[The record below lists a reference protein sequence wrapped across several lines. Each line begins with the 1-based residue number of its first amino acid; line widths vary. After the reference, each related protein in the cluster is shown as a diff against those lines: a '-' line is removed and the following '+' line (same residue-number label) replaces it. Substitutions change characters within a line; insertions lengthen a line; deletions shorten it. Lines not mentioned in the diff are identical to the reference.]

1 MNYSTPNIRTTP
13 SPKTSRLSSPRGSPR
28 RRERSHSSRICLYF
42 TRNYRWILFLFLSI
56 FLASQWGVRL
66 VEDTPPPAKHL
77 SLNSLLKDKRAS
89 ARPKASSAT
98 LLRAGKNSFLKS
110 SDAGTAENLQKE
122 DLRKVRQA
130 FDPTL
135 FPILSADVYQPHSS
149 QPLQVIFVG
158 TDESMD
164 PTTGLIL
171 DGLERS
177 KYIQVARTIQY
188 DSVTRSA
195 TSEKWHSLNKDH
207 PMVYV
212 IDWDNISRDCH
223 VLERVLV
230 QTAGIKKHEHS
241 SYLLYVDLSA
251 SARVESCPR
260 VEAHFAKERI
270 RQARRGIV
278 DERYWDQRLNWVH
291 TGKLIPNHYHNS
303 TGEGPLLHAP
313 LILPES
319 FVDQIHAATSLLRD
333 AKKDLPARELDVALF
348 WRDGDNSHYGFLRR
362 KVASTITALNET
374 SVHGHRVR
382 LLVKGIYNSKTPEEL
397 ARIQSEYMR
406 LLLVAKIVVVVQN
419 DEWEDHTVL
428 MEALSSGALVMTDTM
443 LAPPWGLKNRSNVVM
458 YDSPTSLE
466 NLVRYYL
473 HPQNE
478 KRRLSIAQKGWD
490 LAMTEHRSW
499 TRMETLLFGKTY
511 TQSKKRAPS
520 RENKPQTTPSSN
532 RS

>member
-1 MNYSTPNIRTTP
+1 M
-13 SPKTSRLSSPRGSPR
+13 
-28 RRERSHSSRICLYF
+28 
-42 TRNYRWILFLFLSI
+42 
-56 FLASQWGVRL
+56 
-66 VEDTPPPAKHL
+66 
-77 SLNSLLKDKRAS
+77 LKDKRVS
-89 ARPKASSAT
+89 ARPVASSAT
-98 LLRAGKNSFLKS
+98 LLRAGKNPYLKS
-110 SDAGTAENLQKE
+110 SDAGTTEYRQKE
-122 DLRKVRQA
+122 ALRKVQQA
-130 FDPTL
+130 FDPSL
-135 FPILSADVYQPHSS
+135 FPVLSSDIYQPHSS
-149 QPLQVIFVG
+149 QPLQVVLVG

-177 KYIQVARTIQY
+177 KYIQVARTIKY
-188 DSVTRSA
+188 NSVTRSA
-195 TSEKWHSLNKDH
+195 KSEKWHSLKQDR

-212 IDWDNISRDCH
+212 IDWDNLSRDCH
-223 VLERVLV
+223 VLERILV
-230 QTAGIKKHEHS
+230 ETAGIKKHDRS

-260 VEAHFAKERI
+260 VEAHFGKENI
-270 RQARRGIV
+270 RQAKQSIV

-291 TGKLIPNHYHNS
+291 TGKMIPNDYHNS

-319 FVDQIHAATSLLRD
+319 FIDQIHSATSLLRD
-333 AKKDLPARELDVALF
+333 AKKDLPDRELDVAHF

-362 KVASTITALNET
+362 KVASTITALNGT
-374 SVHGHRVR
+374 AVHGHHVR
-382 LLVKGIYNSKTPEEL
+382 WLVKGIYNSKTPEEL
-397 ARIQSEYMR
+397 DRIQSEYVR
-406 LLLVAKIVVVVQN
+406 LLLVAKIVVVAQN

-458 YDSPTSLE
+458 YDSPSSFE

-478 KRRLSIAQKGWD
+478 KRRLSIAQRGWE

-499 TRMETLLFGKTY
+499 TRMETLLFGKIY
-511 TQSKKRAPS
+511 TESKKRAPS
-520 RENKPQTTPSSN
+520 REHKPPTTQSD